1 MPIAAVALVLTAA
14 LLHALWN
21 IVLKR
26 SGSNRHLPLITS
38 LMLMVVWAPVGLWVG
53 VDAVPHWGAT
63 DWALIDV

>member
-53 VDAVPHWGAT
+53 VDAVP
-63 DWALIDV
+63 